1 MVARKA
7 LFILTTLFV
16 CTANTDE
23 LYESARNVR
32 ALGMGNAFTAVAND
46 DWSLNY
52 NPAGLSQVKGY
63 HVSLLSL
70 NLGLNGTQAIETI
83 ENISSAT
90 GSVGDQLASITGD
103 RLWIAYNANMAFY
116 MKNFGLNYFYDG
128 YIDPY
133 VTNPAFTSLNISYYL
148 DQGYGMGFAFGGKDV
163 SLGFSFRRIT
173 RTGGYIPIGV
183 DSLQSVTFDEISDQI
198 NSTGV
203 GYGLDVGV
211 LWKFGS
217 ESPMRLGAVYKN
229 LGNTTFQATGSSS
242 SAPTGIDAEV
252 AVGWAM
258 DIDAPGIA
266 ITPAFDYKHILKTS
280 EPLAKKIHF
289 GVEVD
294 LPIITV
300 RGGFSQGYYTYG
312 LGIGLGPLDI
322 ELATYGVELG
332 AYAGQVE
339 DRRYMLEIS
348 SELGFDVDLSFS
360 DFGSTNRRKL
370 KQRR

>member
-1 MVARKA
+1 MKARKA
-7 LFILTTLFV
+7 FVILISFFV
-16 CTANTDE
+16 CNTNASE

-32 ALGMGNAFTAVAND
+32 ALGMGHAFTAVVND
-46 DWSLNY
+46 DWALYY
-52 NPAGLSQVKGY
+52 NPAALSQVKGY
-63 HVSLLSL
+63 YISLLSL
-70 NLGLNGTQAIETI
+70 NVGLNGTQALETI
-83 ENISSAT
+83 ENISSAS
-90 GSVGDQLASITGD
+90 GSIGDQLASITGD
-103 RLWIAYNANMAFY
+103 RLWIAYNGNMAFY

-133 VTNPAFTSLNISYYL
+133 VTNPAFSSLNITYYL
-148 DQGYGMGFAFGGKDV
+148 DQGYGMGFAFGGEDI

-198 NSTGV
+198 SRTGL
-203 GYGLDVGV
+203 GYGLDVGF
-211 LWKFGS
+211 LWRINS
-217 ESPMRLGAVYKN
+217 VSPMRIGAVYKN
-229 LGNTTFQATGSSS
+229 LGNTTFQATGSSTT
-242 SAPTGIDAEV
+242 APTGIDGEV

-258 DIDAPGIA
+258 DIEAPGIT
-266 ITPAFDYKHILKTS
+266 ITPAFDYKHILKSS

-294 LPIITV
+294 LPILTL

-312 LGIGLGPLDI
+312 LGIGMGVLDI

-332 AYAGQVE
+332 TYAGQVE
-339 DRRYMLEIS
+339 DRRYMLEIT
-348 SELGFDVDLSFS
+348 SELGFDMDLSFS